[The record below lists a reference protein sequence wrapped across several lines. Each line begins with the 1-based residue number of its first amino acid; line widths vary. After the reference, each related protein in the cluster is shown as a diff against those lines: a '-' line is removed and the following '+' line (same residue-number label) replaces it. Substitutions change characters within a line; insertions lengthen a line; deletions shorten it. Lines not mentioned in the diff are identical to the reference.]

1 MFLQESNLCSKLLY
15 IFKLS
20 TDIEKELM
28 YVDHSKIILGLHC
41 HAILTQQNI
50 TPKPF
55 SGLSQEIVIDKDRL
69 QQQQQQQN

>member
-69 QQQQQQQN
+69 QQQQQQN